1 MNFQYDIQQCGLIKF
16 KRHKRQV
23 YDMALRFAE
32 VLSYSYTNASV
43 KVKKERDREY
53 EVAKNKQSYLAAV

>member
-16 KRHKRQV
+16 KWHKRQV
-23 YDMALRFAE
+23 IDMALRCAE